1 MRIILNALPYFTKD
15 SLFMKKVLIIGV
27 ALLMLVAVTACGNKP
42 VEESSVSEIESSIEE
57 SSIAESSEES
67 SAADTSTATGQSAV
81 TSTAAAS
88 TGGGTTSSDVAWKVF
103 IKDYTALVDRLL
115 AVVDK
120 QKANPTD
127 MSVLTELTSILNEV
141 SSFTDAARIAE
152 IQASIGNDKAALAEF
167 QAALEVQ
174 IKRLT
179 DATASMQ

>member
-1 MRIILNALPYFTKD
+1 
-15 SLFMKKVLIIGV
+15 MKKVLIIGI
-27 ALLMLVAVTACGNKP
+27 ALLMLVTVTACGGKP

-57 SSIAESSEES
+57 SSIDESSAPASSAAES
-67 SAADTSTATGQSAV
+67 SAASTAGTSTAASKTATSTAASSKSAGTSTATG
-81 TSTAAAS
+81 
-88 TGGGTTSSDVAWKVF
+88 GGGNTASGTAWKVY

-141 SSFTDAARIAE
+141 SAFTDEKRIAE
-152 IQASIGNDKAALAEF
+152 VQASIGNDKAALAEF

-174 IKRLT
+174 VKRLT
-179 DATASMQ
+179 DATAGM